1 MAIRRRSFRHNLLV
15 KILSFSLPILFVG
28 QAVALSKARDSL
40 LTSAR
45 QNLTSSAIRKA
56 EALEAGIQAIDANID
71 LLAQTEAFRSND
83 LTEVQALLDK
93 VIRDTTPYDIS
104 CVELKPPQAEAV
116 INTCDRTIT
125 PDTKLVP
132 WLQSGSVEMSDFY
145 VFSPGVEAASN
156 PYLTSN
162 KTSLVE
168 APGEAVG
175 KGTEKTD
182 LEDTALENDPSKSRA
197 PEDSANLENETILEK
212 RGNSAFPERTIPEET
227 ISEETIPEDRALV
240 KFIVA
245 SPIYGR
251 DNSLRYTLAM
261 EVGLLQLQDTTP
273 QSLVGETV
281 VIDQNQIIV
290 THPDPTQVGKS
301 ILELKEADKFISIVE
316 NVKAGNSGFI
326 ESSSL
331 SRENEDWLIA
341 YSGFDVP
348 ISPKQGSVWTV
359 LAVTPSH
366 RALYGLWEIRQVLI
380 VLSIGLFMA
389 SVLLA
394 LYVSYSLSLPIEKLT
409 RYTQDIKDLSQ
420 LKAAPRNSKIWELDY
435 LGTVIERMLRGLE
448 KNSNDLRS
456 AWQDA
461 QTANQLKNEFLAN
474 TSHELRTPLNGIIGS
489 IGVIRDG
496 LCDSKE
502 EEREFLNQ
510 ADKAAMHLLSVI
522 EDILSIAKIEAGT
535 LEMRIAPVDL
545 RFVLQD
551 VLEMQTLQAKR
562 KGLSIVRPELL
573 SSLMVEVDHFRFK
586 QVLLN
591 VFSNAIKFTDKGE
604 IVIQITTD
612 EHSQQTFD
620 STSISSNAELF
631 IPEEPWVKITVKDSG
646 IGIDPEHL
654 PKLFKPFVMVDGSYT
669 RSYEGT
675 GLGLAISQNFLRLMG
690 GDITLSSEGVGK
702 GTTVTIVIPRM
713 VREVNDEVTQTIVD
727 DRDIA
732 EVATG

>member
-156 PYLTSN
+156 PYLNSN

-168 APGEAVG
+168 APGEAVA

-197 PEDSANLENETILEK
+197 TEDSANLENETILEK

-389 SVLLA
+389 SILLA

-702 GTTVTIVIPRM
+702 GTTITIVIPRM